1 MAPAGTQK
9 KSKPPLHPRIL
20 VVDDEPGLVEVI
32 GDVVKKSVKCRLIS
46 AGNIAEARQ
55 ILATQSIQLLVAD
68 VNLPDGDGTSLL
80 TALQETQPQ
89 ASAIVITGSPSLE
102 GAIAAMRQGA
112 LDFVPKPFTRDQLV
126 ERLRRALRRQ
136 ARLARQEQRIDRLKG
151 AVRRLNDSRRLISRK
166 VDLLCN
172 DLISAY
178 GELSKQLDGVRTTE
192 AFRKFI
198 ANAKDLEQLLCHS
211 MDWLLR
217 QLGYCNVAVWLA
229 SDEGDF
235 QLGAYMKYTIAGDQ
249 PVTDAIHRVIVPPTL
264 REGGLHVTTNDL
276 RTQFTP
282 AEMAL
287 LKDQDVL
294 AINCTYL
301 GESLAAVVFFRD
313 ARSPFTADDDALAK
327 AISPIFAVNLAS
339 VVRGDAPEAQDSEEP
354 SSNSDTIDEDK
365 PRKPRKEDPADWWKN
380 GGDSPY

>member
-1 MAPAGTQK
+1 
-9 KSKPPLHPRIL
+9 
-20 VVDDEPGLVEVI
+20 
-32 GDVVKKSVKCRLIS
+32 
-46 AGNIAEARQ
+46 
-55 ILATQSIQLLVAD
+55 
-68 VNLPDGDGTSLL
+68 
-80 TALQETQPQ
+80 
-89 ASAIVITGSPSLE
+89 
-102 GAIAAMRQGA
+102 
-112 LDFVPKPFTRDQLV
+112 
-126 ERLRRALRRQ
+126 
-136 ARLARQEQRIDRLKG
+136 
-151 AVRRLNDSRRLISRK
+151 VRRLNDSRRLISRK

-178 GELSKQLDGVRTTE
+178 GELSKQLDGVRTQE

-249 PVTDAIHRVIVPPTL
+249 PVTDAIHRVIVPPVL
-264 REGGLHVTTNDL
+264 REGALHVTTNDL

-282 AEMAL
+282 QEMAL

-313 ARSPFTADDDALAK
+313 AKSPFTADDEALVK
-327 AISPIFAVNLAS
+327 SISPIFAVNLAS
-339 VVRGDAPEAQDSEEP
+339 VVRGDAAPEEQNNDEP
-354 SSNSDTIDEDK
+354 SDGNTIDEDK
-365 PRKPRKEDPADWWKN
+365 PRKQGKKKEDPADWWKN
-380 GGDSPY
+380 GGESPY